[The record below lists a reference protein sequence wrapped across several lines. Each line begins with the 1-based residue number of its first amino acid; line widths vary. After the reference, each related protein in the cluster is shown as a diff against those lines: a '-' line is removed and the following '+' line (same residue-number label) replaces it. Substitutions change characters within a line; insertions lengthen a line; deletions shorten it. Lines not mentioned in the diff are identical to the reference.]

1 MQQLSPQDAQFLYA
15 ETAHNLTHVTAISI
29 YDPST
34 VPGRRTVRFK
44 EIIEH
49 VRERLACNP
58 MLRRRLLRLPL
69 ELDYPYWVEDEYFD
83 LEAHVSHGRL
93 PEPGDWRQFCI
104 HMARYHSRP
113 LDMNRPPWE
122 MYVVEGLDNIE
133 GLAPGSYALVTKIH
147 HAAVDGASAMRFF
160 ATLMDAD
167 NRGTPLVPLEPSDE
181 EAADLPPVP
190 QLLRRALRNN
200 LGSPLRIAET
210 LMRSSPGLY
219 RAAQTAVARREEPKH
234 PVPATRFNVDVSPH
248 KMFDAR
254 EFDLADLKTIR
265 TLQVGVTINDVVL
278 AICAGA
284 LRRYLEHH
292 GELPEDPL
300 VAWVPINARPAGS
313 DGGDVPGNNITAM
326 TTPIFTDVSDA
337 LERLRHI
344 HRATQSSKEAR
355 SGISARLMT
364 DITQHVPAATQ
375 IMASRLL
382 LRSGVAARLCNLFV
396 SNVPGPQVPTYM
408 NGARLVR
415 SMGMAPLADGMG
427 LFIATP
433 SYDGRISFNVISTRE
448 ILPDIDFF
456 MRCIEAAKA
465 ELLDL
470 ATAVPKKKARKKR
483 AAPAKQR
490 RKTASK
496 TPAKATAA
504 AAKTGRRRGNS

>member
-34 VPGRRTVRFK
+34 VPGRRTVRFT

-49 VRERLACNP
+49 VRERLAYNP

-83 LEAHVSHGRL
+83 LEAHVSARPSAGARRLAPVLHSHGAL
-93 PEPGDWRQFCI
+93 PQPPPGHEP
-104 HMARYHSRP
+104 
-113 LDMNRPPWE
+113 PPWE
-122 MYVVEGLDNIE
+122 MYVVEGLDNVE
-133 GLAPGSYALVTKIH
+133 GLAPGATRWSRRFTTRRWTALRRCVFLP
-147 HAAVDGASAMRFF
+147 R
-160 ATLMDAD
+160 MDAD

-181 EAADLPPVP
+181 EAADLPSVP

-337 LERLRHI
+337 LERLRRI